1 MAICERHGG
10 ELISVDSMQV
20 YRTMDIGTAKPT
32 LKEQARVPHHMID
45 ICDPRMLYS
54 AADYAA
60 SALAAAKAVS
70 ARGRLPVFCGGT
82 GLYLDSALRG
92 GAPAQTASDAA
103 VRARLD
109 AELAASSADAMHARL
124 RAIDPESADAIHAN
138 NTKRVLR
145 ALEIY
150 IVSGRPKSVW
160 DRESRMHPP
169 VLPLVTAGLFYH
181 NRDLLYR
188 RIDARVDDMLRA
200 GLVEETE
207 RLWRAGVFDCNAT
220 AAAAIGY
227 KELLDFLDGKETL
240 DDAVA
245 RLKMATRRYAK
256 RQITWFSAKPY
267 VLPLYCD
274 GEDGRPKP
282 FSALVAECEAILR
295 RGGLAL

>member
-1 MAICERHGG
+1 MALCERNGG

-32 LKEQARVPHHMID
+32 AEERARVPHHMVD
-45 ICDPRMLYS
+45 ICDPHTPYS

-60 SALAAAKAVS
+60 EALAAARAVA

-82 GLYLDSALRG
+82 GLYLDSVLRG
-92 GAPAQTASDAA
+92 GEPAKTASDAA

-109 AELAASSADAMHARL
+109 AELAALGAVAMHARL
-124 RAIDPESADAIHAN
+124 REVDPESADAIHVN

-145 ALEIY
+145 ALEVY
-150 IVSGRPKSVW
+150 LVSGRPKSVW
-160 DRESRMHPP
+160 DSESRMRPP
-169 VLPLVTAGLFYH
+169 ALPMVTVGLFYH
-181 NRDLLYR
+181 SRDLLYR

-207 RLWRAGVFDCNAT
+207 RLWRAGVFDSNAT

-227 KELLDFLDGKETL
+227 KELLGFLCGKETL
-240 DDAVA
+240 ADAIV
-245 RLKMATRRYAK
+245 RLKTATRRYAK

-267 VLPLYCD
+267 VLPLFCD
-274 GEDGRPKP
+274 GEDGKPKP
-282 FSALVAECEAILR
+282 FAALVAECEALLR
-295 RGGLAL
+295 DGGLAL